1 MILNKVKYL
10 LLPLTT
16 TIVIIMALQSC
27 GVYSFTD
34 ASVDPNIKTIRIDN
48 FSNNASY
55 VNPQLAPNLNDRL
68 KQKIISQTKLSNT
81 NSDEANLVV
90 TGYVAEYYPS
100 TSGISN
106 KQENMNRLT
115 VTVHIDVTN
124 NLNNEKK
131 AFDVTRNFE
140 FPATTSLQAAE
151 TRLMDEMVKS
161 LADDLFARMFSSW

>member
-1 MILNKVKYL
+1 MIFTKLKYHRFQLPVFILMIL
-10 LLPLTT
+10 
-16 TIVIIMALQSC
+16 ALQAC

-115 VTVHIDVTN
+115 VTVHIDVQN

-131 AFDVTRNFE
+131 SHDVTRNFE
-140 FPATTSLQAAE
+140 FPASTSLQAAE